1 MFSPISS
8 HNGSSHSNTI
18 ESINQVIW
26 VSLPP
31 KVWVFRQRSSMQSAA
46 ALRLL
51 VSVAHLHVCIMGQ
64 QETTTTTTSTSVM
77 TTTKTMI
84 EASPPKVKVYIL
96 ELPCQMYCDHCSNE
110 TLKCFVLSCV
120 LPNIFDT
127 RFWSSPFLLE
137 AMDSLCGIGNPKQH
151 SI

>member
-8 HNGSSHSNTI
+8 HNGFSHSNTI

-26 VSLPP
+26 VVASQS
-31 KVWVFRQRSSMQSAA
+31 VGFQAEEQYAISSRSQTLGISCSSPCVHHGPAGDRDHNNLHIGYDHDQDYDRGLTAQSKG
-46 ALRLL
+46 
-51 VSVAHLHVCIMGQ
+51 M
-64 QETTTTTTSTSVM
+64 
-77 TTTKTMI
+77 
-84 EASPPKVKVYIL
+84 YIL

>member
-8 HNGSSHSNTI
+8 HNGFSHSNTI

-26 VSLPP
+26 VVASQS
-31 KVWVFRQRSSMQSAA
+31 VGFQAEEQYAISSSSQTLGIS
-46 ALRLL
+46 
-51 VSVAHLHVCIMGQ
+51 C
-64 QETTTTTTSTSVM
+64 
-77 TTTKTMI
+77 
-84 EASPPKVKVYIL
+84 ASPCVHHGPAGDHDHNNLHIGYDHDQDYDRGLTAQSKGMYIL
-96 ELPCQMYCDHCSNE
+96 ELPCQMYCVHCSNE
-110 TLKCFVLSCV
+110 TLKFSFCHVYFLIS
-120 LPNIFDT
+120 T

>member
-1 MFSPISS
+1 M
-8 HNGSSHSNTI
+8 
-18 ESINQVIW
+18 
-26 VSLPP
+26 
-31 KVWVFRQRSSMQSAA
+31 RSAA
-46 ALRLL
+46 GLRLL

-151 SI
+151 